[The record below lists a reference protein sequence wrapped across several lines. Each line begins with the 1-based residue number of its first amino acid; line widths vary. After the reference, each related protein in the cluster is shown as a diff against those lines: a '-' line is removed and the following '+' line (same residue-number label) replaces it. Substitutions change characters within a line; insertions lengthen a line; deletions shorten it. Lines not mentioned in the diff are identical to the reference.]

1 MARLDYVDP
10 PGDVADLIRERRD
23 GTLRPLDM
31 ILLHSPTMANGWNSL
46 LGAVRQSS
54 VLPGDV
60 RELVILRVAAL
71 NGATYEWDAHAPI
84 GRAHGLG
91 EEQLDHI
98 RTATS
103 PSPLS
108 ADQQVALDYTTAL
121 TETCRVDDALFA
133 AAQEAFG
140 DTGVV
145 DLTVTVGAYN
155 MVSRFLTALDVGE
168 RLGHDPG
175 LADGDRTGPL
185 G

>member
-1 MARLDYVDP
+1 MARLNYLDP
-10 PGDVADLIRERRD
+10 PGEVADLIRERRD

-31 ILLHSPTMANGWNSL
+31 ILLHSPPLASGWNSL

-84 GRAHGLG
+84 GAAHGLTQEHFEHLRSG
-91 EEQLDHI
+91 VG
-98 RTATS
+98 
-103 PSPLS
+103 PSPLNEQ
-108 ADQQVALDYTTAL
+108 QQVAFDYATEL
-121 TETCRVDDALFA
+121 TQSCRVADPLFA
-133 AAQEAFG
+133 EARRVFG

-168 RLGHDPG
+168 RLGQDDTP
-175 LADGDRTGPL
+175 
-185 G
+185 